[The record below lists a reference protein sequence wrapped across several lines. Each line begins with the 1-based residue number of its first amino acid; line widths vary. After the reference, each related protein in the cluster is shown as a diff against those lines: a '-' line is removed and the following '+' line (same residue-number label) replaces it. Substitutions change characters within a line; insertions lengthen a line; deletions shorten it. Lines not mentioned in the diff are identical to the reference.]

1 MNEDERYMLEA
12 LKEAKKAYKKNE
24 VPIGAIIV
32 KDNKIIA
39 RSYNR
44 KEKTQIAIQHAE
56 ILVIEKACKKLKN
69 WRLLDCSLYVT
80 VEPCMMCCGA
90 IIQSRIKK
98 IVYGT
103 KNSNFGS
110 VESVANLLNKNDI
123 EIKSGILKEKC
134 ETIITEFFNKKR
146 K

>member
-69 WRLLDCSLYVT
+69 WRLLGCSLYVT

-134 ETIITEFFNKKR
+134 EAIITEFFNKKR